1 MLTLPIALDVGTD
14 NPALLDDPL
23 YIGLRQRRLRG
34 AAYDALVEEFVSAVT
49 EVFPGAVIQ
58 FEDFANTN
66 AFRLLHKYAE
76 RAAVFNDDI
85 QGTASMSLAGIYSA
99 LRLTRGKL
107 AEQRLL
113 CLGAG
118 EAATGL
124 CDLFVAALGREGVP
138 AEQARERCWLFDSR
152 GLVVKSRTD
161 LSSHKQPYAHD
172 HEAIGDFATA
182 VRELRPTAL
191 IGASGQPSTFTR
203 EVLEAASAVNERPI
217 VFALSNPTS
226 KSECTAEE
234 AYAFTKGKGIFAS
247 GSPFPVVNYEG
258 RTFVPGQANNAY
270 VFPGVGLGAIACG
283 ARRVTDEM
291 FAIAARTLAEQVT
304 DDDLAL
310 GRIFPSLTRI
320 KEVSLR
326 VAVAVAENAW
336 ERGLA
341 GKPRPADVV
350 GFVREQQYEPRYVS
364 YV

>member
-34 AAYDALVEEFVSAVT
+34 AAYDALVEEFVTAVT

-138 AEQARERCWLFDSR
+138 ADEARARCWLFDSR

-172 HEAIGDFATA
+172 REAIGDFATA
-182 VRELRPTAL
+182 VRELCPTAL

-234 AYAFTKGKGIFAS
+234 AYAFTRGKGIFAS

-304 DDDLAL
+304 EADLAL

-336 ERGLA
+336 DRGLA